1 MSPNAR
7 GWGVR
12 GGSTR
17 AGSIAIAAMSL
28 PLSGLLRSEDL
39 VQSTSPRRARPSVD
53 SAIIT
58 EGSIAKNAEEEEFN
72 LFESLQR
79 DLTVIRTRT
88 DLVSEFTDLSGSGWS
103 EKLTL
108 GSTLGFHL
116 PGVGPE
122 HELGVRLQAPLVVE
136 DPGPDSVEMGLGDV
150 ELKMGWAFIP
160 DEENRLGV
168 FTNFVFDT
176 ATDDILGD
184 NRNDYSIGLAA
195 SHEVISNRFSV
206 FVLAEY
212 LDTITHENDVSS
224 RNALEL
230 SFRPIVKIAEPLA
243 FNVLLKDKWDF
254 DAEDHFALI
263 EPGLSL
269 LLERHLGL
277 STSLE
282 IPLDD
287 ESYNYVGKV
296 GMVWF
301 Y

>member
-1 MSPNAR
+1 MSPDAR
-7 GWGVR
+7 GWVVR

-17 AGSIAIAAMSL
+17 GGSIAIAALSL
-28 PLSGLLRSEDL
+28 SFSGLLRSEDA
-39 VQSTSPRRARPSVD
+39 VQPESAQPPAD

-58 EGSIAKNAEEEEFN
+58 EGSVAKPSEEEKFN

-88 DLVSEFTDLSGSGWS
+88 DLVSEFTDLRGSGWS

-108 GSTLGFHL
+108 GSTLGFDL

-122 HELGVRLQAPLVVE
+122 HEFGVRLQAPLVVE
-136 DPGPDSVEMGLGDV
+136 DPGPASVETGLGDV
-150 ELKMGWAFIP
+150 EFKMGWAFIP
-160 DEENRLGV
+160 DEENRLGI

-184 NRNDYSIGLAA
+184 SRNDYSIGLAA

-254 DAEDHFALI
+254 DADDHFALI

-269 LLERHLGL
+269 LLIERHLGL

-287 ESYNYVGKV
+287 ESYNYIAKV

>member
-1 MSPNAR
+1 MSTNAR
-7 GWGVR
+7 GRGVR
-12 GGSTR
+12 GGFTR
-17 AGSIAIAAMSL
+17 GGSIALAAMSL
-28 PLSGLLRSEDL
+28 SLSGLLRSEDR
-39 VQSTSPRRARPSVD
+39 VQPTSAPPPAD

-58 EGSIAKNAEEEEFN
+58 EDSVAKTDEEEEFN

-79 DLTVIRTRT
+79 DFTVIRTRT
-88 DLVSEFTDLSGSGWS
+88 DLVSEFTDLRGSGWS

-108 GSTLGFHL
+108 GGTLGFQL
-116 PGVGPE
+116 PGVDRE
-122 HELGVRLQAPLVVE
+122 HEFGVRLQAPLVVE
-136 DPGPDSVEMGLGDV
+136 DPGPDSIETGLGDV
-150 ELKMGWAFIP
+150 ELKIGWAFIP

-176 ATDDILGD
+176 ARDDILGD

-195 SHEVISNRFSV
+195 SHEVIANRFSV

-224 RNALEL
+224 RSALEL
-230 SFRPIVKIAEPLA
+230 SFKPIVKIAGPVA

-254 DAEDHFALI
+254 DADDHFALI
-263 EPGLSL
+263 EPGLSVL
-269 LLERHLGL
+269 VVERHLGL

-287 ESYNYVGKV
+287 ESYNYIAKI

>member
-1 MSPNAR
+1 MSPTER
-7 GWGVR
+7 GWR
-12 GGSTR
+12 
-17 AGSIAIAAMSL
+17 SIAIAGLLTS
-28 PLSGLLRSEDL
+28 PGGLLRSEDE
-39 VQSTSPRRARPSVD
+39 VQPVSDRPQAE
-53 SAIIT
+53 SAVIT
-58 EGSIAKNAEEEEFN
+58 EATVQTTPEEEEFN

-88 DLVSEFTDLSGSGWS
+88 DLLNEFTDLRGSGWS

-108 GSTLGFHL
+108 GGTLGFHL

-122 HELGVRLQAPLVVE
+122 HEFGVRFQAPLVVE
-136 DPGPDSVEMGLGDV
+136 DPGPDSVETGLGDV

-160 DEENRLGV
+160 DEENRLGI
-168 FTNFVFDT
+168 FTNFTFDT
-176 ATDDILGD
+176 ATDAILGD

-195 SHEVISNRFSV
+195 SHEVIPNRFSV

-212 LDTITHENDVSS
+212 LDTITHENDASS

-230 SFRPIVKIAEPLA
+230 SFRPIVRIAGPLA
-243 FNVLLKDKWDF
+243 FNLLLKDKWDF
-254 DAEDHFALI
+254 DIDDHFALI
-263 EPGLSL
+263 EPGLSVL
-269 LLERHLGL
+269 VLGRHLGL

-282 IPLDD
+282 VPIDD
-287 ESYNYVGKV
+287 ESYNYIAKI

>member
-17 AGSIAIAAMSL
+17 GGSIALAAMFLS
-28 PLSGLLRSEDL
+28 LSGLLRSEDP
-39 VQSTSPRRARPSVD
+39 VEPTSALPPAD

-58 EGSIAKNAEEEEFN
+58 EGSIAKNSKEEEFK

-108 GSTLGFHL
+108 GSTLGLHL

-122 HELGVRLQAPLVVE
+122 HEFGVRLQAPLVVE
-136 DPGPDSVEMGLGDV
+136 DPGPASVETGLGDV

-160 DEENRLGV
+160 DEENRLAV
-168 FTNFVFDT
+168 FTNFVFDP

-184 NRNDYSIGLAA
+184 SRNDYSLGLAA

-230 SFRPIVKIAEPLA
+230 SFRPIVKIAGPLA

-254 DAEDHFALI
+254 DADDHFALI
-263 EPGLSL
+263 EPGLSLL

-287 ESYNYVGKV
+287 ESSNYVAKV